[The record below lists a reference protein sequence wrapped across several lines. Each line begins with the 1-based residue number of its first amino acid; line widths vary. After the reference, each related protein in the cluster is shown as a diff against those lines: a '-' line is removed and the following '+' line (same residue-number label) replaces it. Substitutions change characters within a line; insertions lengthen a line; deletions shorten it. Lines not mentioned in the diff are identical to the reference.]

1 MPRLIFKCPYIQGG
15 SKKAA
20 AHLGNYVRYMAT
32 REGAQRLPEQAAQL
46 PATEKQRQMVERLL
60 RDFPLSRGTFEYEDY
75 AAALTRGNASEF
87 ISRTLEDNYD
97 RAAKKENYVQYIAGR
112 PRAQRTG
119 AHALFTSSDESL
131 TLSQVAKE
139 IAHHPGNV
147 WLPIISL
154 RREDAARLGY
164 DDAERW
170 KSLLTGY
177 AMEMAQAMKI
187 PWEQFRWYAAF
198 HDESHH
204 PHVHMVC
211 YSADGRSGY
220 LTKEGIA
227 QIKSNL
233 AGEIF
238 RQDLTELYRQQ
249 TQRRDALNQD
259 AQAVMRELIRR
270 MEEGMVDDPRMEA
283 LMTHLAN
290 RLRFTKGKKQ
300 YGYLKAPLKAAVDEI
315 VDELARDPRVAQAY
329 ELWYEM
335 REEVLRTYKNDLPE
349 RLPLSRQKEFKT
361 IKNMVIREAVRLGEL
376 RQVFHPEDN
385 LDDAAPEQEGAD
397 SPQPEPGAV
406 REEERPPD
414 SGEPRTSWKQAY
426 RRAWAIL
433 KDPTAAPDQTA
444 QAVELLTQ
452 AAEHGNSSAAFT
464 LGQLY
469 LSGTTLPRDPAAAVR
484 WLEHAAERGNQ
495 YAQYR
500 LGKLLLQGEDVPKD
514 TDGAVHRLTASA
526 EQGNQYA
533 QYALGKLYLMG
544 EEVPEDREA
553 ARRWF
558 QRAAE
563 QGNQYAQYFAEH
575 MDHRDFFP
583 VAQSVAQLLHHL
595 AGIFREQSQ
604 PPRPGGL
611 RVTVDKKLRR
621 KIREKKIAMGHKP
634 DDHEEPTI
642 TM

>member
-1 MPRLIFKCPYIQGG
+1 
-15 SKKAA
+15 
-20 AHLGNYVRYMAT
+20 MA
-32 REGAQRLPEQAAQL
+32 EE
-46 PATEKQRQMVERLL
+46 V
-60 RDFPLSRGTFEYEDY
+60 
-75 AAALTRGNASEF
+75 
-87 ISRTLEDNYD
+87 
-97 RAAKKENYVQYIAGR
+97 
-112 PRAQRTG
+112 
-119 AHALFTSSDESL
+119 
-131 TLSQVAKE
+131 
-139 IAHHPGNV
+139 AHHPGSV
-147 WLPIISL
+147 WLPILSL

-170 KSLLTGY
+170 KCLLTGC

-187 PWEQFRWYAAF
+187 PWDQFRWYAAF

-211 YSADGRSGY
+211 YSADGKSGY
-220 LTKEGIA
+220 LTKDGIA

-259 AQAVMRELIRR
+259 AQAVMRELILR
-270 MEEGMVDDPRMEA
+270 MEEGAADNPRIGE
-283 LMTHLAN
+283 LMTHLAD
-290 RLRFTKGKKQ
+290 RLRFTSGKKQ
-300 YGYLKAPLKAAVDEI
+300 YGYLKAPLKSVVDEI

-349 RLPLSRQKEFKT
+349 RLPLSRQKEFKS

-376 RQVFHPEDN
+376 RQVFHPEDHGE
-385 LDDAAPEQEGAD
+385 DALPEQEGD
-397 SPQPEPGAV
+397 GPQPEPGAV
-406 REEERPPD
+406 WEEEPPPD
-414 SGEPRTSWKQAY
+414 SGEPRASWKQAY
-426 RRAWAIL
+426 RRARAIL
-433 KDPTAAPDQTA
+433 KDPNAAPEQMA

-469 LSGTTLPRDPAAAVR
+469 LSGTALPRDPAAAVR
-484 WLEHAAERGNQ
+484 WLERAAESGNQ

-514 TDGAVHRLTASA
+514 VEAAVRWLTASA
-526 EQGNQYA
+526 EQGSQYA

-544 EEVPEDREA
+544 EEIPEDREA
-553 ARRWF
+553 ARQWF

-563 QGNQYAQYFAEH
+563 QGNQYAQYFVEH
-575 MDHRDFFP
+575 MGRRDLFP
-583 VAQSVAQLLHHL
+583 VAQSAAQLLHHL

-611 RVTVDKKLRR
+611 RPIVDKKLRR

>member
-20 AHLGNYVRYMAT
+20 AHLSNYVRYMAT
-32 REGAQRLPEQAAQL
+32 REGAQRLPEQTAQL

-75 AAALTRGNASEF
+75 AAAPTRGNASDF
-87 ISRTLEDNYD
+87 ITRALEDNYD

-112 PRAQRTG
+112 PRAQRRG
-119 AHALFTSSDESL
+119 SHALFNGSDETL
-131 TLSQVAKE
+131 TLSRVAEE

-170 KSLLTGY
+170 KCLLTGC
-177 AMEMAQAMKI
+177 AMEMAQALKI
-187 PWEQFRWYAAF
+187 PWDQFRWYAAF

-211 YSADGRSGY
+211 YSADGKSGY
-220 LTKEGIA
+220 LTKDGIA
-227 QIKSNL
+227 QIKSEL

-259 AQAVMRELIRR
+259 AQAVMRE
-270 MEEGMVDDPRMEA
+270 
-283 LMTHLAN
+283 
-290 RLRFTKGKKQ
+290 
-300 YGYLKAPLKAAVDEI
+300 
-315 VDELARDPRVAQAY
+315 
-329 ELWYEM
+329 
-335 REEVLRTYKNDLPE
+335 EVLRTYKNDLPE
-349 RLPLSRQKEFKT
+349 RLPLSRQKEFKS

-376 RQVFHPEDN
+376 RQVFHPEDHGE
-385 LDDAAPEQEGAD
+385 DALPEQEEDG
-397 SPQPEPGAV
+397 PQPEPGPV
-406 REEERPPD
+406 WEEVPPD
-414 SGEPRTSWKQAY
+414 SGEPRASWEQAY
-426 RRAWAIL
+426 RRAQAIL
-433 KDPTAAPDQTA
+433 KDPHAAPEQTA
-444 QAVELLTQ
+444 RAVKLLTQ
-452 AAEHGNSSAAFT
+452 AAEHGNGSAAFT

-484 WLEHAAERGNQ
+484 WLERAAESGNQ

-514 TDGAVHRLTASA
+514 TEAAVRWLAASA
-526 EQGNQYA
+526 EQGSQYA

-544 EEVPEDREA
+544 GEVPEDREA
-553 ARRWF
+553 ARQWF

-563 QGNQYAQYFAEH
+563 QGNQYAQYFVEH
-575 MDHRDFFP
+575 MGRRDLFP

-611 RVTVDKKLRR
+611 RPIVDKKLRR